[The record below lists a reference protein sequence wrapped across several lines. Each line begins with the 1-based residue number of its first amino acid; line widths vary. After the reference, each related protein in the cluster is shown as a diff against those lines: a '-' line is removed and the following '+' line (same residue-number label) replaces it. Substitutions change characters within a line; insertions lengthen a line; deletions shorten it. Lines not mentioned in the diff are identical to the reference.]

1 MLSRNGPGGSC
12 AFGPG
17 RATLSVYLQKSSGR
31 ATLSAFRSK
40 KEENMRR
47 SPFAIAFLSTLMITT
62 LLATSSGVAG
72 ASSRLQLASTPTN
85 IDVSQRHDNESEETV
100 AVNPTNPN
108 NIVIVTNV
116 ASPVNA
122 LFEGVSFD
130 GGATW
135 STKLIADNDNLGI
148 ACCDPSLSFDN
159 YGNLFMTYLYN
170 VGNVVPIALS
180 TDGGVSFNLIANIM
194 KPPKQSLSASGERRG
209 LFRFVD
215 QPTITAAE
223 GEVWVVF
230 NGGGPIVATGAPV
243 TGLGKVGNFI
253 TPEVVPGTNNCTYGD
268 VAIGPTGQIMQVCA
282 LTETGQGG
290 GKLFVNVDPD
300 GLGPA
305 GFGTRVFVVDTHVGG
320 FDFIPP
326 QPDRSVDAEP
336 GLAWDRTG
344 GPHGGRVYL
353 VYTLEH
359 PNESDNTDIYV
370 RYSDNNGI
378 TWSGPTQVNDDHT
391 KNSQF
396 LPKISLDP
404 TTGNLAV
411 VWYDSRNDLG
421 TGGPDDTDGV
431 PNDDAQFW
439 GAFSTNGG
447 LTFTPNIQISAG
459 TSNSHV
465 SGNHID
471 YGDYTGLSFF
481 GGIAHPAWADN
492 SNSTGNNPD
501 GTLHQLDIYTAS
513 VKAP

>member
-1 MLSRNGPGGSC
+1 MHHTQHSKRSLILSLLSLVTLVG
-12 AFGPG
+12 AV
-17 RATLSVYLQKSSGR
+17 TLSFSLQGHPGQ
-31 ATLSAFRSK
+31 AHA
-40 KEENMRR
+40 
-47 SPFAIAFLSTLMITT
+47 
-62 LLATSSGVAG
+62 AG
-72 ASSRLQLASTPTN
+72 ASRQLQFASIPAN
-85 IDVSQRHDNESEETV
+85 IDVSKQHHNESEETV
-100 AVNPTNPN
+100 AINPTNPK

-116 ASPVNA
+116 DFPAA
-122 LFEGVSFD
+122 GLFEGVSMD
-130 GGATW
+130 GGSTW
-135 STKLIADNDNLGI
+135 KTYLIGDNDNLGA

-180 TDGGVSFNLIANIM
+180 TDGGMHFNVIANIA

-230 NGGGPIVATGAPV
+230 NGGGPMVATGAPV
-243 TGLGKVGNFI
+243 TGLGQFGAFI
-253 TPEVVPGTNNCTYGD
+253 TPEVVSGTNNCTYGD
-268 VAIGPTGQIMQVCA
+268 VSIGPKGEVMQVCT
-282 LTETGQGG
+282 LTESGQGG

-305 GFGTRVFVVDTHVGG
+305 GFGTRVFVTETHVGG
-320 FDFIPP
+320 FDFIPA

-336 GLAWDRTG
+336 GLAWDRTD
-344 GPHGGRVYL
+344 GPHNGRVYL

-359 PNESDNTDIYV
+359 PNESNNMDIYV
-370 RYSDNNGI
+370 RFSDDEGA
-378 TWSGPTQVNDDHT
+378 TWSGPVRVNDDQT
-391 KNSQF
+391 TNSQF

-411 VWYDSRNDLG
+411 VWYDSRKDLG
-421 TGGPDDTDGV
+421 TGGPGDTDGV

-439 GAFSTNGG
+439 GAFSTDGG
-447 LTFTPNIQISAG
+447 QTFTPNIQISAG
-459 TSNSHV
+459 TSNSHD
-465 SGNHID
+465 SLNGID

-481 GGIAHPAWADN
+481 DGIAHPAWSDN

-501 GTLHQLDIYTAS
+501 GALHELDIYTAS
-513 VKAP
+513 VAAP